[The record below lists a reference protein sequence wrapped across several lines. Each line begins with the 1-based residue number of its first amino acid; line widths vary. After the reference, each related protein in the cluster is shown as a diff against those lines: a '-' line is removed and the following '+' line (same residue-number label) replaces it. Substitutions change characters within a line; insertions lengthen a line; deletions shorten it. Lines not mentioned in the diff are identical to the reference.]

1 MSTRG
6 VESSLPFISLMDSH
20 QVVCVPEVQLSE
32 DFSTLKEFE
41 GYGHEWQRIVIL
53 QHDVI

>member
-32 DFSTLKEFE
+32 YFSTLKEFE
-41 GYGHEWQRIVIL
+41 GCGHKW
-53 QHDVI
+53 